1 MTDSAKGSISGYL
14 YQFERAFYLL
24 CNLEEDESYISI
36 EKIDDVAVH
45 SDEELILIVEQ
56 DKNSI
61 ADSGTTFEDTS
72 KDLWRTIELWI
83 QKIKTKVLN
92 KSTKFQCSTNK
103 KIPDDALVKFMF
115 QNKNSFDLVKDK
127 IQDLR
132 EFQKNKLD
140 KYKKKDSKRGKY
152 VKNILTLIDFA
163 IKNETELKII
173 VSNLFVYDNTNLK
186 KKIISKLR
194 ISSYSELQQETIY
207 NNLYGWI
214 LNTCMYKWN
223 NNQDAEI
230 NKKDFDYQYTLN
242 LNYPSIINAIFRAKR
257 DINIDNADFES
268 KKDEIFVKQ
277 INILKTNDKFKKF
290 FVRNAIEDF
299 LRYEIEHTYLI
310 DKGNLTKEDFMD
322 FLNVCKEKW
331 KEYFYRLIN
340 KELDNYTDEKMNE
353 LGIDVFTYI
362 INILQVNFKNDI
374 SFNTDNIYIKN
385 GTFLKLSNIP
395 EIGWHPNWENLFN
408 KNNE

>member
-24 CNLEEDESYISI
+24 CNLEEEESYISI

-45 SDEELILIVEQ
+45 SEEGVILIVEQ

-61 ADSGTTFEDTS
+61 AASRTTFEDTS

-132 EFQKNKLD
+132 EIQKNKLD
-140 KYKKKDSKRGKY
+140 KYKTKDSKRGKY
-152 VKNILTLIDFA
+152 VENILKLIDFA

-331 KEYFYRLIN
+331 EEYFYRLIN
-340 KELDNYTDEKMNE
+340 KELDNYSDEKMNE

-395 EIGWHPNWENLFN
+395 KIGWHPNWENLFN